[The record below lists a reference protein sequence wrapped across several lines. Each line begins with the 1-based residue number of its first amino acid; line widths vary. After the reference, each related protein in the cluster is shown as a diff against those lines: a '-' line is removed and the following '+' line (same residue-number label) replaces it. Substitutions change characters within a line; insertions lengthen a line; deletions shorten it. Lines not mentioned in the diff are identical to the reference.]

1 MGKNNYLIEKRA
13 SWHYQVVG
21 NSPKAWESG
30 FWAGPT
36 SRNHVITCDVTTSS
50 GGVIVEMA
58 EMPDIP
64 ERTNGTHYVSCP
76 RVGICFP
83 KTIKWANNVQ
93 KIKKIEETQ
102 LFQGPDD

>member
-1 MGKNNYLIEKRA
+1 M
-13 SWHYQVVG
+13 
-21 NSPKAWESG
+21 
-30 FWAGPT
+30 
-36 SRNHVITCDVTTSS
+36 ITCDVTT
-50 GGVIVEMA
+50 GRRGVITEMP

-64 ERTNGTHYVSCP
+64 ERTNGTRYVSGP

-83 KTIKWANNVQ
+83 KVIKWANNVR